1 MQPDS
6 FTEEPEANPSPDEQ
20 DKSAI
25 GPEQPDPSAR
35 QRIGWWTAC
44 DVWNRAAPGEKID
57 DTHLKTHDCQN
68 DRGGDYL
75 EADGK
80 IRQRRPV
87 EGELATA
94 QRKDREAGRHPE
106 HERNLE
112 AARAQH
118 IRKPRAALA
127 RCRHRLIN
135 HHVLRSGE

>member
-1 MQPDS
+1 MEADS
-6 FTEEPEANPSPDEQ
+6 FTKKPEGDPSPDEQ

-25 GPEQPDPSAR
+25 GPEQPGLSAR
-35 QRIGWWTAC
+35 KRIGGCTAC
-44 DVWNRAAPGEKID
+44 QVWNCAASSKKID
-57 DTHLKTHDCQN
+57 HGHLQKHNCQN
-68 DRGGDYL
+68 DGGGDHL

-94 QRKDREAGRHPE
+94 QREDREAGRYPE

-118 IRKPRAALA
+118 IRKPG
-127 RCRHRLIN
+127 
-135 HHVLRSGE
+135 SP